1 LNFNLIT
8 KSTKT
13 LKMTPILINLSFIHN
28 PFIEIVLRTLAVYAF
43 MIAALRIFGKKELAQ
58 LSVIDLVFIL
68 LISNSVQNAMVG
80 PDTSLNGGLVAAGAL
95 FLANYTLKQILYR
108 SKKISDLVQ
117 GEAILLIYEGE
128 ANMEN
133 CRKAE
138 ITIEELEAAVR
149 EHGARD
155 IQKVDLAILEVDGNI
170 SVISSDYQSKSRVA
184 HPHKHKFKGRLNK
197 N

>member
-1 LNFNLIT
+1 MLFINLNLFSLNN
-8 KSTKT
+8 
-13 LKMTPILINLSFIHN
+13 PILD
-28 PFIEIVLRTLAVYAF
+28 IVLRTLAVYCF
-43 MIAALRIFGKKELAQ
+43 MIIAIRVFGKKELAQ

-80 PDTSLNGGLVAAGAL
+80 PDTSLKGGLIAAGAL
-95 FLANYTLKQILYR
+95 FLANYTLKGLFYR
-108 SKKISDLVQ
+108 NKDFSKLVQ

-128 ANMEN
+128 VNAEN
-133 CRKAE
+133 CKKAE
-138 ITIEELEAAVR
+138 ITLEELEAAVR

-170 SVISSDYQSKSRVA
+170 SVISSEFQSRSKVA
-184 HPHKHKFKGRLNK
+184 HPRKHKFRGRLNQ

>member
-1 LNFNLIT
+1 MILLKLNLGF
-8 KSTKT
+8 
-13 LKMTPILINLSFIHN
+13 ILIEN
-28 PFIEIVLRTLAVYAF
+28 PIVEIILRTVAVYIF
-43 MIAALRIFGKKELAQ
+43 MILAIRVFGKKELAQ

-80 PDTSLNGGLVAAGAL
+80 PDTSLDGGLIAAGSL
-95 FLANYTLKQILYR
+95 FLVNFTLKQLLYR
-108 SKKISDLVQ
+108 SKKMSNLIQ
-117 GEAILLIYEGE
+117 GETILLIYEGV

-133 CRKAE
+133 CKKAE

-170 SVISSDYQSKSRVA
+170 SVISSDYQTRSRVS
-184 HPHKHKFKGRLNK
+184 HPRKHKFKGRLAQN
-197 N
+197 